1 MNRRWI
7 LALTAAVGVAML
19 TVPLLMEERPS
30 APAAETTEL
39 DVPSL
44 ASSTGPVC
52 KTHAAGNLDFTLKD
66 MNGAS
71 VHLADY
77 KGKVVLVNFWAT
89 WCGPCKVE
97 IPEFAQVYSE
107 YKDQGFVI
115 LGVLANDTPTKD
127 QLQAFMT
134 EYKMT
139 YPVLF
144 SNDQIESAFGS
155 VWALPTSFLIGRDGS
170 VCAKQLGPASRED
183 VERAIKA
190 LL

>member
-19 TVPLLMEERPS
+19 TVPLLMENRSS
-30 APAAETTEL
+30 APAAETAEI

-44 ASSTGPVC
+44 ASSSGPVC
-52 KTHAAGNLDFTLKD
+52 KTNAAGNLDFKLKD
-66 MNGAS
+66 INGAS
-71 VHLADY
+71 VNLADY

-127 QLQAFMT
+127 QLHAFMT

-144 SNDQIESAFGS
+144 SNEQIESAFGS
-155 VWALPTSFLIGRDGS
+155 VWALPTSFLVGRDGK

-183 VERAIKA
+183 VERAIKQ

>member
-1 MNRRWI
+1 M
-7 LALTAAVGVAML
+7 A
-19 TVPLLMEERPS
+19 VPLEWPFHSHNDLADASPC
-30 APAAETTEL
+30 APDAKKA
-39 DVPSL
+39 
-44 ASSTGPVC
+44 
-52 KTHAAGNLDFTLKD
+52 NLDFTLKD

-155 VWALPTSFLIGRDGS
+155 VWALPTSFLIGRDGA
-170 VCAKQLGPASRED
+170 VCAKQLGPATRED

>member
-7 LALTAAVGVAML
+7 LALTAAVGVAVL
-19 TVPLLMEERPS
+19 TVPLLMDERSS
-30 APAAETTEL
+30 APAAATTEL

-44 ASSTGPVC
+44 ASSRGPVC
-52 KTHAAGNLDFTLKD
+52 KAHAAGNLDFTLKD
-66 MNGAS
+66 INGAP

-77 KGKVVLVNFWAT
+77 KGKVVLLNFWAT

-127 QLQAFMT
+127 QLQSFMA

-144 SNDQIESAFGS
+144 SNDRIESAFGS